1 MVKREQI
8 QISASETAE
17 GGTTRNYQTK
27 QDEDEIIELACSSD
41 EEDEDDSWSVAKQR
55 QKNAQRVEVSDSTR
69 RDKRK
74 TQFPTQLDCF
84 ELTSMRKSVMV
95 KSNDSTSLFQRLRGP
110 GDKKR
115 LVLIRKHDEK
125 GKRGD
130 DQWRKKRRTEAL
142 AMLGL
147 DEKLAQ
153 ELIAEQEAKLSE
165 EEEEWKAKSKAEAVA
180 LLGVDEDD
188 CDFVYCDE
196 DDIDEE
202 TRRNMDNFTL
212 EGKRSSMTLMECSSD
227 EEEIG
232 RSRLRGLGLGSIRKK
247 LSSPAYLRKKEERR
261 KKKEFSKLSKGGGK
275 GKFFKKANFLK
286 KGDDEESSDDE
297 PPPEVFKPYYHEDL
311 YAREKTILVT
321 DPKQLEDGSSD
332 DEPHYDD

>member
-8 QISASETAE
+8 QISASEKE
-17 GGTTRNYQTK
+17 QGGTTRDYQTK

-41 EEDEDDSWSVAKQR
+41 EEEEDDDSWSVAKQR

-130 DQWRKKRRTEAL
+130 EQWRKKRRTEAL

-147 DEKLAQ
+147 DEKSAEQ
-153 ELIAEQEAKLSE
+153 LIAEQEAKLSA

-202 TRRNMDNFTL
+202 TRRNMDSYTL
-212 EGKRSSMTLMECSSD
+212 EGKRSSMTIMECSSD
-227 EEEIG
+227 EEEVG
-232 RSRLRGLGLGSIRKK
+232 KSRLRGLGLGSIRRK
-247 LSSPAYLRKKEERR
+247 LASPAHSRKKEERR
-261 KKKEFSKLSKGGGK
+261 KKKEFSKLSKGSK
-275 GKFFKKANFLK
+275 AKFFKKASFLK

-321 DPKQLEDGSSD
+321 DPKQLEEGSSD